1 MKLLIL
7 LALLWVVWLLMP
19 RRWGRFWQ
27 LPLVGLAGA
36 AILLTFT
43 KVDLGLWGLTAFVP
57 PDSGEPAE
65 AIVVLGRGEAFRDSR
80 VAAVKTLWQSD
91 RAPRI
96 FASGMSDAQSMIQ
109 ALEADGIPSESLFG
123 EECSQS
129 TEENAVFTHAILRPQ
144 GIRSVILVTDPPHL
158 LRSFLL
164 FRSFRFHVIPHA
176 SPMPIFSS
184 PQIQDRLELRE
195 YLGLLKYAVTGQFFP
210 RSTASLRQP
219 SPDVVQKLQ
228 NWQCLRMAN

>member
-7 LALLWVVWLLMP
+7 LALLWVLWLLMP
-19 RRWGRFWQ
+19 RRWKWFWRI
-27 LPLVGLAGA
+27 PLVGVASA
-36 AILLTFT
+36 AILLAFT
-43 KVDLGLWGLTAFVP
+43 NIDLGLWGLTALVP

-80 VAAVKTLWQSD
+80 VAEVKTLWQSD

-109 ALEADGIPSESLFG
+109 ALESNGIPTQSVFG

-129 TEENAVFTHAILRPQ
+129 TEENAVFTNAILRPQ
-144 GIRSVILVTDPPHL
+144 GIRSILLVTDPPHL
-158 LRSFLL
+158 LRSVLL

-176 SPMPIFSS
+176 SPLPAFSS
-184 PQIQDRLELRE
+184 PQAQDRLELRE
-195 YLGLLKYAVTGQFFP
+195 YLGLIKYATTGQFFP
-210 RSTASLRQP
+210 RPVTSLNQPPAS
-219 SPDVVQKLQ
+219 VIQKLQ
-228 NWQCLRMAN
+228 DWQCSR